1 MRANFVLSG
10 VASGIRRNVT
20 MTIAIVLSTAIA
32 LGFVGAAILAN
43 FEITKFRTTY
53 EGQLHVQVFLCT
65 KNAYD
70 NQLSAIDATKRINPK
85 APTRALTCA
94 KGTETSDA
102 QTAEIK
108 TLLTAVPTV
117 RKVVFVSQAENLA
130 QAKKQSPATASFLKL
145 GDLPASFSVT
155 LKDLRKDY
163 APFAKQFADVK
174 GVDQV
179 SNQIGTIKALLTLID
194 SVRLFAIVVAV
205 VVLIASILLIGN
217 TIQVAA
223 NQRKNET
230 SIMRLVG
237 ASRWMTE
244 LPFMLETVI
253 ASVLGGIIATVLI
266 YIGKW
271 YVLDR
276 VLSHSTASGTIPNLG
291 INEVLVAGGIGV
303 ITGIA
308 LSAIT
313 ALVTLRVYV
322 KV

>member
-1 MRANFVLSG
+1 MRANFILSG

-43 FEITKFRTTY
+43 FEISKFRSTY

-65 KNAYD
+65 TTAYD
-70 NQLSAIDATKRINPK
+70 TQQSDIDTANRTHTVP
-85 APTRALTCA
+85 RAVTCSKDA
-94 KGTETSDA
+94 DTTQA
-102 QTAEIK
+102 QTQAIQTK
-108 TLLTAVPTV
+108 LAAYPSVTH
-117 RKVVFVSQAENLA
+117 VSYVSEADNLA
-130 QAKKQSPATASFLKL
+130 QAKKQQPAIAAYLKL

-155 LKDLRKDY
+155 LKDLAKDY
-163 APFAKQFADVK
+163 GPFQATFSNVQGIDKVN
-174 GVDQV
+174 
-179 SNQIGTIKALLTLID
+179 NQIGTIKALLTLID
-194 SVRLFAIVVAV
+194 SVRLFAIVVAI
-205 VVLIASILLIGN
+205 VVLVASVLLIGN

-223 NQRKNET
+223 NQRRNET
-230 SIMRLVG
+230 NIMRLVG

-253 ASVLGGIIATVLI
+253 ASLIGGVIAIALI
-266 YIGKW
+266 GLGKW

-276 VLSHSTASGTIPNLG
+276 VLSHSTANGTIPNLG
-291 INEVLVAGGIGV
+291 INEVLVAGGIGL
-303 ITGIA
+303 ITGIV

-313 ALVTLRVYV
+313 ALFTLRVYV

>member
-43 FEITKFRTTY
+43 FEISKFRTTY
-53 EGQLHVQVFLCT
+53 ESQLHVQVFLCT
-65 KNAYD
+65 NTAYES
-70 NQLSAIDATKRINPK
+70 QLSEIDTAKRTNTPARAITCANNAKTTQTQIDAIQ
-85 APTRALTCA
+85 A
-94 KGTETSDA
+94 KLNADPD
-102 QTAEIK
+102 
-108 TLLTAVPTV
+108 VD
-117 RKVVFVSQAENLA
+117 KVTFVSEAANLD
-130 QAKKQSPATASFLKL
+130 QAKKQQPSLAQFLKL
-145 GDLPASFSVT
+145 GDLPASFSVN
-155 LKDLRKDY
+155 LKDIKRDY
-163 APFAKQFADVK
+163 TKFEAAYSDVQGIDK
-174 GVDQV
+174 V

-223 NQRKNET
+223 NQRRNET

-244 LPFMLETVI
+244 LPFMLETMI
-253 ASVLGGIIATVLI
+253 ATLLGGIIAVALI
-266 YIGKW
+266 GLGKW
-271 YVLDR
+271 YVLDQ
-276 VLSHSTASGTIPNLG
+276 VLSHSTANGTIPNLG
-291 INEVLVAGGIGV
+291 INQVLISGGVGLIS
-303 ITGIA
+303 GIVLAA
-308 LSAIT
+308 LTAI
-313 ALVTLRVYV
+313 VTLRVYV

>member
-1 MRANFVLSG
+1 MRANFVVSG

-70 NQLSAIDATKRINPK
+70 NQLSAIDAAKRVN
-85 APTRALTCA
+85 APARALTCT
-94 KGTETSDA
+94 KGTDTTDA
-102 QTAEIK
+102 QTADIRAQ
-108 TLLTAVPTV
+108 LTAVPSV
-117 RKVVFVSQAENLA
+117 SKVVYVSQAQNLA

-155 LKDLRKDY
+155 LKDLRNDY
-163 APFAKQFADVK
+163 APFAKQFADVQ

-253 ASVLGGIIATVLI
+253 ASVFGGIIATVLI

>member
-1 MRANFVLSG
+1 MRANFILSG

-43 FEITKFRTTY
+43 FEISKFRTTY

-65 KNAYD
+65 TTAYD
-70 NQLSAIDATKRINPK
+70 TQQADIDTANRTHT
-85 APTRALTCA
+85 APRPVTCA
-94 KGTETSDA
+94 KGADTTQA
-102 QTAEIK
+102 QTASIQQK
-108 TLLTAVPTV
+108 LQSYPAVTNV
-117 RKVVFVSQAENLA
+117 TYVSEADNLA
-130 QAKKQSPATASFLKL
+130 QAKKQQPAIAAYLKL

-155 LKDLRKDY
+155 LKDLAKDY
-163 APFAKQFADVK
+163 APFQAEFSNVQGIDKVN
-174 GVDQV
+174 
-179 SNQIGTIKALLTLID
+179 NQIGTIKALLTLID
-194 SVRLFAIVVAV
+194 SVRLFAIVVAI
-205 VVLIASILLIGN
+205 VVLVASVLLIGN

-223 NQRKNET
+223 NQRRNET
-230 SIMRLVG
+230 NIMRLVG

-253 ASVLGGIIATVLI
+253 ASVIGGIIAVALI
-266 YIGKW
+266 GLGKW
-271 YVLDR
+271 YVLDQ
-276 VLSHSTASGTIPNLG
+276 VLSHSTANGTIPNLG

-303 ITGIA
+303 ITGIV